1 MGRSHTFTGRVPKL
15 TRFLFPFAGIFRDAC
30 YALVGSFLLTYA
42 MTTGVLSTNPETY
55 QTQYGIITIAMMVAL
70 VWDGINDPIMGYLIE
85 KFHFN
90 VGKFKPWIL
99 IGAIG
104 NTICV
109 ILMFCLRFEGLNDGW
124 TFVICMIIFY
134 FLWDMFFTMNDV
146 GYWSM
151 LPALASDDEERN
163 SLTSKVN
170 LCAAIGQVVMT
181 ASCFLLPSMF
191 ATTGGAGAG
200 TVYMIIAITASVL
213 FLLSQLAI
221 FFFCKEKE
229 RDPEQE
235 KISEQTHFLDL
246 FKVVGRNKQLLC
258 CVIAILLYTIGSG
271 VLTGGIGLYYFYIVY
286 GYGSWQGGLAATVIS
301 LIYIVGTVGSQAL
314 FPILMKK
321 LTRKKILGI
330 FSVVAIVGYVGF
342 LLCCVP
348 LFGENPLAY
357 NDPTAYATSGTFIDE
372 MGAGLQWAFG
382 GTMWLN
388 YIFPFVFFFAQGI
401 IYTLI
406 LVMFQDAIDYQEW
419 KYGEKKESVSFA
431 WRPLCVKVG
440 SAVLRGMQ
448 YLIFAIAGV
457 SAYFTAVSN
466 AEGSYNSKAINSA
479 SRNGIIYLSWQS
491 ITTEQMVIYG
501 CITMGTIIVCML
513 AIWIIIHFCYKIDE
527 PMKKQIL
534 ADLEERHAKNMQAE
548 DSTTTEKAIETTEY
562 SSVIQEVAA
571 PEEEVA
577 FVEEEI
583 AEESDP
589 LATKVLRIR
598 R

>member
-1 MGRSHTFTGRVPKL
+1 MRSAQTFSGRVPKL

-42 MTTGVLSTNPETY
+42 MTTGVLSSDPSTY

-104 NTICV
+104 NTISV
-109 ILMFCLRFEGLNDGW
+109 ILMFVLRFEGVNDGW
-124 TFVICMIIFY
+124 TFVVCMIIFY

-191 ATTGGAGAG
+191 ATSGGAGAG
-200 TVYMIIAITASVL
+200 TVYMIIAIVASVL
-213 FLLSQLAI
+213 FLLSQIAI
-221 FFFCKEKE
+221 FFFCQEKE

-235 KISEQTHFLDL
+235 KISEKTHFLDL
-246 FKVVGRNKQLLC
+246 FKVVGRNKQLLW

-314 FPILMKK
+314 FPVLMKK
-321 LTRKKILGI
+321 MSRKKILGL
-330 FSVVAIVGYVGF
+330 FTVVAIIGYVGF

-348 LFGENPLAY
+348 LFGETPLAY
-357 NDPTAYATSGTFIDE
+357 NDPTAYATSGTFIED
-372 MGAGLQWAFG
+372 MGAGLSWAFG

-388 YIFPFVFFFAQGI
+388 YVFPFVFFFAQGI
-401 IYTLI
+401 IYTLV

-419 KYGEKKESVSFA
+419 KFGEKKESVSFA

-440 SAVLRGMQ
+440 SAVLRGAQ

-466 AEGSYNSKAINSA
+466 AEGSYNSGAIGSDERNVMIFGEWQNI
-479 SRNGIIYLSWQS
+479 SRDQVL
-491 ITTEQMVIYG
+491 IYG
-501 CITMGTIIVCML
+501 CITIGTIIVCML
-513 AIWIIIHFCYKIDE
+513 AIWILLHFCYKIDE
-527 PMKKQIL
+527 PLKKQIL
-534 ADLEERHAKNMQAE
+534 EELEERHKRNANKE
-548 DSTTTEKAIETTEY
+548 EE
-562 SSVIQEVAA
+562 A
-571 PEEEVA
+571 PEEEPLTVEAVEA
-577 FVEEEI
+577 FASEEI
-583 AEESDP
+583 AVETEP
-589 LATKVLRIR
+589 VHGGVLRIR
-598 R
+598 REDKKVEKED